1 MSGRPTGLAAVLDS
15 VAGWELLRG
24 RRGQWRVAGGFGP
37 SPFGWY
43 NIADEQRKLGGN
55 RQVVVAAPLEVAE
68 PLR

>member
-1 MSGRPTGLAAVLDS
+1 MMHLPVEGNTAPVGTPSRTPGS
-15 VAGWELLRG
+15 
-24 RRGQWRVAGGFGP
+24 WRVAGGFGP